1 MMDNLCPTVFM
12 SEINGD
18 ILIKFGIRCLHQT
31 LIDKWN
37 IYGEQ
42 EGTLFLTTQEMKKF

>member
-18 ILIKFGIRCLHQT
+18 IFMKFGIRSLHQT
-31 LIDKWN
+31 LTDKWN

-42 EGTLFLTTQEMKKF
+42 EGTLFLTAKEMKKF